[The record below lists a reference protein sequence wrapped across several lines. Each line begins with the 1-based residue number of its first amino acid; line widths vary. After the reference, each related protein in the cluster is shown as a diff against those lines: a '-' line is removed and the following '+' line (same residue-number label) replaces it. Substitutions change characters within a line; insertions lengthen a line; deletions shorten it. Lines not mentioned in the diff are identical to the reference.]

1 MASHIF
7 CISGPEGVGKDTL
20 LARILQEFP
29 QLTVGRKATTRDPR
43 DDDYDDE
50 GNSKY
55 VYLSFEEFMLE
66 RTAGRIVEHSQ
77 NATGGYYGSYV
88 DLGVPCI
95 EIRELDVN
103 GAMQLYAKS
112 RLIPDFPGV
121 TLLGIVPPFTTRRGS
136 VIVDLA
142 DSRAGFDGEG
152 THHWA
157 SVAGSGALVDD
168 MLGNLRKR
176 LAERGDPEERV
187 EQKLARAQWE
197 IPEILGTWPNPHI
210 IVNDDL
216 DVATQELIGVVRGN
230 LSMLVV

>member
-43 DDDYDDE
+43 DDDYDEE

-55 VYLSFEEFMLE
+55 VYLSFEQFMLE
-66 RTAGRIVEHSQ
+66 RIAGRIVEHSQ

-88 DLGVPCI
+88 DLDVPCI

-112 RLIPDFPGV
+112 RLIRDIPGV
-121 TLLGIVPPFTTRRGS
+121 TLLGIVPPFTAKWSKQAVEGS
-136 VIVDLA
+136 RLAEPERYWSSIARSSIVV
-142 DSRAGFDGEG
+142 G
-152 THHWA
+152 
-157 SVAGSGALVDD
+157 D
-168 MLGNLRKR
+168 MLGNLQMR
-176 LAERGDPEERV
+176 LEARGDSEEV
-187 EQKLARAQWE
+187 MTQKLARAQWE
-197 IPEILGTWPNPHI
+197 VPEILGTWPNRNI

-216 DVATQELIGVVRGN
+216 DVAAEELIGVVRGN

>member
-20 LARILQEFP
+20 LARILKEFS
-29 QLTVGRKATTRDPR
+29 QLTVGRKATTRQPR
-43 DDDYDDE
+43 DDDFDDE

-55 VYLSFEEFMLE
+55 VYLSFEDFMLY
-66 RTAGRIVEHSQ
+66 RAAGSIVEHSV
-77 NATGGYYGSYV
+77 NATGGHYGSFV
-88 DLGVPCI
+88 EPGSPGF

-103 GAMQLYAKS
+103 GALQLYAKS

-121 TLLGIVPPFTTRRGS
+121 TLIGIVPPFTAKWSKQAVEGS
-136 VIVDLA
+136 RLAEPGRYWSSIARSSIVV
-142 DSRAGFDGEG
+142 G
-152 THHWA
+152 
-157 SVAGSGALVDD
+157 D
-168 MLGNLRKR
+168 MLGNLQMR
-176 LAERGDPEERV
+176 LEARGDSEEV
-187 EQKLARAQWE
+187 MTQKLARAQWE

-216 DVATQELIGVVRGN
+216 DVAAEELIGVVRGN